1 MYLFIVLNN
10 KINSIK
16 NLTHATGGVMTNII
30 RLILIILLFT
40 LYACKSKT
48 ESLPKEIAEKYL
60 TSFVLNPNGIAYY
73 KDPTDLKSKLGVI
86 PYKAMFGSE
95 KYADYSF
102 KEKGIYAIK
111 IWFEGKEYFIF
122 DTHAVKMDMITF
134 GREDSAGTGTF
145 GVIESENAILY
156 AAPFTEAIKFEKLAR
171 FNIVTKVIP
180 GFYEMGQYEQW
191 SQISDLKG
199 NIYYSNAVIQ
209 NYPSI
214 ELTKQ
219 AIQKKALNLEGYVK
233 INVSKP
239 EFLSYP
245 DLKKVKGSKDS
256 LLSPVWDYYE
266 SDYSELVGSK
276 RYYKIRAS
284 LGEMEGEYEIRRNNK
299 IVTVNKNPFPYEY
312 LFVSEDNIEYIPEEK
327 ITEYTIEHTNFK
339 GDKKLL
345 QAIARQ
351 NPDSKF
357 NLTNVIVTRL
367 GSPEKGESYF
377 LVQFEN
383 TNLLFKRVDGIY
395 EEAYYEYGSTIVP
408 GSVQDIDGDGLSEF
422 LVVRD
427 GRGSVGHSLVGM
439 KNGSYQS
446 LADVDNISSK
456 SNGIIEKVNFI
467 DNEKNESFHK
477 PGFRAYGS
485 FRYNKG
491 NLIPV
496 KIKYKQFFEM
506 SEKDP

>member
-1 MYLFIVLNN
+1 MYLFIVQNN
-10 KINSIK
+10 IINSIK
-16 NLTHATGGVMTNII
+16 NLTHATRGVMTNII
-30 RLILIILLFT
+30 RLILIILLFK
-40 LYACKSKT
+40 LFACKPKT
-48 ESLPKEIAEKYL
+48 ESLPKEIADKYL

-73 KDPTDLKSKLGVI
+73 KDPTDLKSKIGVI
-86 PYKAMFGSE
+86 PYKAMFGREERDNSYGE
-95 KYADYSF
+95 SR
-102 KEKGIYAIK
+102 IYAMK
-111 IWFEGKEYFIF
+111 IWDAGKEGFILYNDHSQEF
-122 DTHAVKMDMITF
+122 MNDVISFENDTSS
-134 GREDSAGTGTF
+134 RYRF
-145 GVIESENAILY
+145 GVIESEEATLY
-156 AAPFTEAIKFEKLAR
+156 YAPFIDSKEDSKLNQFTNFEKVFPSIDNA
-171 FNIVTKVIP
+171 
-180 GFYEMGQYEQW
+180 GW
-191 SQISDLKG
+191 SQIIAYGKVL
-199 NIYYSNAVIQ
+199 YTNAK
-209 NYPSI
+209 I
-214 ELTKQ
+214 ELYSSEELAKL
-219 AIQKKALNLEGYVK
+219 AIQKKALNSRGYAK
-233 INVSKP
+233 IKSKHL
-239 EFLSYP
+239 EFLSDP
-245 DLKKVKGSKDS
+245 DLKKVKGNKDL
-256 LLSPVWDYYE
+256 LLSPIWDFYE
-266 SDYSELVGSK
+266 SDYSQLVEGK
-276 RYYKIRAS
+276 RYYKIRVS
-284 LGEMEGEYEIRRNNK
+284 LGDKENEYQVRRGKK
-299 IVTVNKNPFPYEY
+299 IIMVKENPFPHEY

-327 ITEYTIEHTNFK
+327 LMEYTIEHTNFK

-367 GSPEKGESYF
+367 GSTEKGESYF

-456 SNGIIEKVNFI
+456 SNGIIEKVNFL

-485 FRYNKG
+485 FRYDKG
-491 NLIPV
+491 NFIPV

>member
-1 MYLFIVLNN
+1 MYLFIIQNN
-10 KINSIK
+10 IINSIK
-16 NLTHATGGVMTNII
+16 NLTHASGGVMTKII

-40 LYACKSKT
+40 LYTCKSKT
-48 ESLPKEIAEKYL
+48 QSLPKEIAETYMI
-60 TSFVLNPNGIAYY
+60 SFVLNPNGIAYY

-86 PYKAMFGSE
+86 PYKAMFGRE
-95 KYADYSF
+95 MHEDYSYR
-102 KEKGIYAIK
+102 EKGIYTFK
-111 IWFEGKEYFIF
+111 IWFKGDEYFIF
-122 DTHAVKMDMITF
+122 DNHDVRMDIITF
-134 GREDSAGTGTF
+134 GREDYSGTF
-145 GVIESENAILY
+145 GVVESQDASLYSEPFIEA
-156 AAPFTEAIKFEKLAR
+156 TQFEKLKK
-171 FNIVTKVIP
+171 FSIVIKVFP
-180 GFYEMGQYEQW
+180 GLYGMGQYQKW
-191 SQISDLKG
+191 SQISDSNG
-199 NIYYSNAVIQ
+199 NIYYSNAAIQ
-209 NYPSI
+209 EYPSL
-214 ELTKQ
+214 ESAEQ
-219 AIQKKALNLEGYVK
+219 AVKKKALNLKGYVK
-233 INVSKP
+233 INASKS

-256 LLSPVWDYYE
+256 LLSPAWDLYK
-266 SDYSELVGSK
+266 SDYSELVGDK
-276 RYYKIRAS
+276 RYYRIRVSFGSYAS
-284 LGEMEGEYEIRRNNK
+284 EYEIRRGNK
-299 IVTVNKNPFPYEY
+299 IVTVKENPFPYEY
-312 LFVSEDNIEYIPEEK
+312 LFVSEDNIEYIPEEQF
-327 ITEYTIEHTNFK
+327 TSYTIEHTNFK

-345 QAIARQ
+345 HAIARQ
-351 NPDSKF
+351 NPNSKF
-357 NLTNVIVTRL
+357 NLTNVIVTKL
-367 GSPEKGESYF
+367 GSTEKRESYY

-383 TNLLFKRVDGIY
+383 TPLLFKRVDGIY

-491 NLIPV
+491 KLIPV